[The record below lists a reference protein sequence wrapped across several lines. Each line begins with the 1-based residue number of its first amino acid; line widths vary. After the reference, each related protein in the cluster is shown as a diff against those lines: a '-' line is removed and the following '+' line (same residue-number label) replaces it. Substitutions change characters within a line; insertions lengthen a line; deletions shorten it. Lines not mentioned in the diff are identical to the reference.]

1 MRITGLFVSL
11 AVAIYL
17 WFDAPKHNKDKW
29 LWAIL
34 GVLFSTIVLGIYLI
48 KTERKGLGWTIL
60 ILTIL
65 FYLMLLIS
73 VLIGVILFLSGAFMK
88 KGLFLLF
95 FEPVHQQ

>member
-1 MRITGLFVSL
+1 MRLTGLFVSL

-65 FYLMLLIS
+65 FYLMSSHLCFDRCYS
-73 VLIGVILFLSGAFMK
+73 FLSGALMK
-88 KGLFLLF
+88 KGLFLLP

>member
-1 MRITGLFVSL
+1 MNVRLTGLFVSL

-17 WFDAPKHNKDKW
+17 WFDAPKHDKDKW

-73 VLIGVILFLSGAFMK
+73 VLIGIILFYQVGPS
-88 KGLFLLF
+88 
-95 FEPVHQQ
+95 

>member
-17 WFDAPKHNKDKW
+17 WFDAPKHHKDKW

-48 KTERKGLGWTIL
+48 KTEEGAGLDDL
-60 ILTIL
+60 DLNHL
-65 FYLMLLIS
+65 
-73 VLIGVILFLSGAFMK
+73 VLSHAAHLCFNRCYSFLSGAFMK
-88 KGLFLLF
+88 KGLFLLP

>member
-73 VLIGVILFLSGAFMK
+73 VLIGVSGKSFMK
-88 KGLFLLF
+88 KGFFLLS
-95 FEPVHQQ
+95 FEPAHLR

>member
-1 MRITGLFVSL
+1 MVRITGLFVSL

-29 LWAIL
+29 LWSIL
-34 GVLFSTIVLGIYLI
+34 GLLFSTIVLGIYLI

-73 VLIGVILFLSGAFMK
+73 VLIGIILFYQVS
-88 KGLFLLF
+88 
-95 FEPVHQQ
+95 PS